1 MKIGFWRRLYEVCYT
16 SLIGC
21 ALKLRYRVLV
31 EGIESINQNS
41 QKGALFLS
49 NHVAEIDPVI
59 LEHVFWLKFHV
70 RPIAVDYLFNNPV
83 VKWFLDS
90 VRAIPVPSVVPGRD
104 DKRLLERMER
114 FYVCV
119 TQALDRKESLLL
131 YPSGRLSRNGKEEIV
146 NQQAA
151 YTILH
156 RAKECDVFL
165 VKITGLWGSSFSR
178 YRTGSTPKLGKVF
191 KEAVK
196 ALLRCGIFFMPKRE
210 VRVSVC
216 PADYLVLKQFPTKQ
230 EFNTFLSDWF
240 NQEGGETPLEV
251 PHA

>member
-1 MKIGFWRRLYEVCYT
+1 MRIGVWRRLYEVIY
-16 SLIGC
+16 SFLVGC
-21 ALKLRYRVLV
+21 ALKLRYRVSVDGL
-31 EGIESINQNS
+31 EAISPNP

-70 RPIAVDYLFNNPV
+70 RPMAVDYLFNNPV

-114 FYVCV
+114 FYECA
-119 TQALDRKESLLL
+119 TQALDNKESLLL

-146 NQQAA
+146 NQHSA
-151 YTILH
+151 YAILH

-165 VKITGLWGSSFSR
+165 IKITGLWGSSFSR
-178 YRTGSTPKLGKVF
+178 YKTGNTPKLGKVF
-191 KEAVK
+191 KQAAK
-196 ALLRCGIFFMPKRE
+196 ALLCRGIFFMPKRE
-210 VRVSVC
+210 VRVSVRA
-216 PADYLVLKQFPTKQ
+216 ADYSVLKQFQTKQ
-230 EFNTFLSDWF
+230 ELNTFLSDWF

-251 PHA
+251 PYA